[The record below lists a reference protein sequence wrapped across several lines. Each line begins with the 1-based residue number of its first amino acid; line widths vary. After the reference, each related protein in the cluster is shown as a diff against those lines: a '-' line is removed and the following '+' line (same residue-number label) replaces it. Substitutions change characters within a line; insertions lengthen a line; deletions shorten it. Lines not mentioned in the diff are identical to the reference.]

1 MAAPSAVPVAF
12 PPAPLRFEPVL
23 QRYLWGG
30 RRLGELF
37 GKPIGPETDYAE
49 SWELVDR
56 DPEQSRVT
64 AGPFT
69 GHTLREL
76 LQDFPREMLG
86 RHAPLP
92 RFPLLVKLLDAAQLL
107 SVQVH
112 PNDAQ
117 AARMTP
123 PDLGKTEVWHVL
135 AAQPG
140 SKLYAGLKQGIDR
153 AQLEAAL
160 RVGQVEP
167 CLHAIEPQVGDTIFI
182 PPGTVHA
189 LGAGVVIA
197 EFQQSSNVT
206 LRLFDWNRVG
216 ADGQPRPL
224 HIEAALPIID
234 YSSGPI
240 QVLHKVPLPSLPQD
254 SVATQELVVCEKFVL
269 KRHTFRGHW
278 TRPNDQRFRILMV
291 IEGELRAADDPAD
304 TICTPGTTLLI
315 PAAQHMIELL
325 SASTATVLECYLP

>member
-1 MAAPSAVPVAF
+1 MTAPSPLTVPF
-12 PPAPLRFEPVL
+12 PLYPLRFEPVL
-23 QRYLWGG
+23 KRYLWGG

-37 GKPIGPETDYAE
+37 AKNIGPESDYAE

-56 DPEQSRVT
+56 DPEQSCVL
-64 AGPFT
+64 AGPFA
-69 GHTLREL
+69 GKSLRDL
-76 LQDFPREMLG
+76 LRDYPREMLG

-92 RFPLLVKLLDAAQLL
+92 RFPLLVKILDAAQLL

-140 SKLYAGLKQGIDR
+140 SKLYAGLKPGVDQ
-153 AQLEAAL
+153 AHLEQAI
-160 RVGQVEP
+160 RTGQVEP
-167 CLHAIEPQVGDTIFI
+167 CLHVIEPRIGDTIFI

-197 EFQQSSNVT
+197 EFQQSSDVT

-216 ADGQPRPL
+216 ADGIPRPL
-224 HIEAALPIID
+224 HIAAALPIIN
-234 YSSGPI
+234 YSLGPLQAHSAAPI
-240 QVLHKVPLPSLPQD
+240 PTLPQN
-254 SVATQELVVCEKFVL
+254 SVATQELVVSGKFVL
-269 KRHTFRGHW
+269 KRHTFRGTW
-278 TRPNDQRFRILMV
+278 SPSNDQRFRILLV
-291 IEGELRAADDPAD
+291 IEGALHASDDPVD
-304 TICTPGTTLLI
+304 LPCTPGTTLLI
-315 PAAQHMIELL
+315 PAAMDKFEFV
-325 SASTATVLECYLP
+325 AESTATVLECYLP

>member
-1 MAAPSAVPVAF
+1 MAEQAAHSNPF
-12 PPAPLRFEPVL
+12 PAAPLRFEPVL
-23 QRYLWGG
+23 KRYLWGG

-37 GKPIGPETDYAE
+37 TKPIGPENDYAE

-56 DPEQSRVT
+56 EPEQSRVV
-64 AGPFT
+64 AGPFA
-69 GHTLREL
+69 GKTLRDL
-76 LQDFPREMLG
+76 LRDYPQQLLG
-86 RHAPLP
+86 RHAPQP

-112 PNDAQ
+112 PNDEQ
-117 AARMTP
+117 AALMTP

-153 AQLEAAL
+153 IQLERAL
-160 RVGQVEP
+160 SAGQVEP
-167 CLHAIEPQVGDTIFI
+167 FLHAIDPSVGDTIFI

-197 EFQQSSNVT
+197 EFQQSSDVT

-216 ADGQPRPL
+216 ADGKSRPL
-224 HIEAALPIID
+224 HIEAALPIINFTF
-234 YSSGPI
+234 GPI
-240 QVLHKVPLPSLPQD
+240 QVLRSSPLPALPLD
-254 SVATQELVVCEKFVL
+254 SVATQELVVCQKFVL

-278 TRPNDQRFRILMV
+278 TRPNDRRFRILMV
-291 IEGELRAADDPAD
+291 IEGELRAAHDPLD
-304 TICTPGTTLLI
+304 TLCTAGTTMLI
-315 PAAQHMIELL
+315 PAAMTEIELL
-325 SASTATVLECYLP
+325 TASTATVLECYLP

>member
-1 MAAPSAVPVAF
+1 MAEQQFTGDSSPW
-12 PPAPLRFEPVL
+12 APLRFEPVL
-23 QRYLWGG
+23 KRYLWGG
-30 RRLGELF
+30 RRLGEMF
-37 GKPIGPETDYAE
+37 SKAIGPERDYAE

-56 DPEQSRVT
+56 EPEQSRVL
-64 AGPFT
+64 AGPLA
-69 GHTLREL
+69 GKTLREL
-76 LQDFPREMLG
+76 LRDYPQEMFG

-140 SKLYAGLKQGIDR
+140 SKLYAGLKHGIDR
-153 AQLEAAL
+153 AQLEHAL
-160 RVGQVEP
+160 RNGQVEP
-167 CLHAIEPQVGDTIFI
+167 WLHALEPRVGDTIFI

-197 EFQQSSNVT
+197 EFQQSSDVT

-216 ADGQPRPL
+216 ADGKPRPL
-224 HIEAALPIID
+224 HIDAAMQIINFSFGPLKALPAAAT
-234 YSSGPI
+234 PA
-240 QVLHKVPLPSLPQD
+240 LAAD
-254 SVATQELVVCEKFVL
+254 SAATQELVVCEKFVL
-269 KRHTFRGHW
+269 KRHTFRGRW
-278 TRPNDQRFRILMV
+278 SWANDGRFRILMV
-291 IEGELRAADDPAD
+291 IEGTARVANDPAN
-304 TICTPGTTLLI
+304 TPCGTGTTLLI
-315 PAAQHMIELL
+315 PAALEHVELHTE
-325 SASTATVLECYLP
+325 ATATVLECYLP

>member
-1 MAAPSAVPVAF
+1 MAEQPISTAPF

-23 QRYLWGG
+23 KRYLWGG

-37 GKPIGPETDYAE
+37 AKQIEAESDYAE

-56 DPEQSRVT
+56 DPEQSRVV
-64 AGPFT
+64 AGPLA
-69 GHTLREL
+69 GKSLREL
-76 LQDFPREMLG
+76 MQAYPQQLLG

-123 PDLGKTEVWHVL
+123 PDLGKTEVWYVL
-135 AAQPG
+135 STQPG
-140 SKLYAGLKQGIDR
+140 SKIYAGLKQGIDR
-153 AQLEAAL
+153 AHLEQAL
-160 RVGQVEP
+160 SAGQVEP
-167 CLHAIEPQVGDTIFI
+167 CLHAIEPRVGDTIFI

-197 EFQQSSNVT
+197 EFQQSSDVT

-216 ADGQPRPL
+216 ADGKPRTL

-234 YSSGPI
+234 YSFGPI
-240 QVLHKVPLPSLPQD
+240 QVLRSPPLPALPLD
-254 SVATQELVVCEKFVL
+254 SVATQELVVCQKFVL

-278 TRPNDQRFRILMV
+278 SRRNDQRFRILMV
-291 IEGELRAADDPAD
+291 IEGELRAANDPLD
-304 TICTPGTTLLI
+304 TLCTPGTTLLI
-315 PAAQHMIELL
+315 PAAQDEIELL
-325 SASTATVLECYLP
+325 TESSATLLECYLP

>member
-1 MAAPSAVPVAF
+1 MPEQTSSSVSF
-12 PPAPLRFEPVL
+12 PLAPLRFEPVL
-23 QRYLWGG
+23 KRYLWGG
-30 RRLGELF
+30 RRLGDLF
-37 GKPIGPETDYAE
+37 AKRIGPENDYAE

-56 DPEQSRVT
+56 EPEQSRVV
-64 AGPFT
+64 AGPLA
-69 GHTLREL
+69 GKTLREL
-76 LQDFPREMLG
+76 LQDYPQEVLG
-86 RHAPLP
+86 RHVPLP

-117 AARMTP
+117 AGRMTP

-153 AQLEAAL
+153 QRLEQAL

-167 CLHAIEPQVGDTIFI
+167 CLHAIEPRVGDTIFI

-197 EFQQSSNVT
+197 EFQQSSDVT

-216 ADGQPRPL
+216 ADGKPRPL
-224 HIEAALPIID
+224 HIDAALPIID
-234 YSSGPI
+234 YSFGPI
-240 QVLHKVPLPSLPQD
+240 QVLRSSPVPALPFD

-269 KRHTFRGHW
+269 KRHSFSGHW
-278 TRPNDQRFRILMV
+278 RRPNDQRFRILMV
-291 IEGELRAADDPAD
+291 IEGELRAACDPLDAS
-304 TICTPGTTLLI
+304 CTPGTTLLM
-315 PAAQHMIELL
+315 PAALGEIELF
-325 SASTATVLECYLP
+325 ADSTATVLECYLP

>member
-1 MAAPSAVPVAF
+1 MAEHLSTGDSAFLV
-12 PPAPLRFEPVL
+12 PLRFEPVL
-23 QRYLWGG
+23 KRYLWGG

-37 GKPIGPETDYAE
+37 AKAIGPETDYAE

-56 DPEQSRVT
+56 EPEQSRVL
-64 AGPFT
+64 AGPLA
-69 GHTLREL
+69 GKTLGEL
-76 LQDFPREMLG
+76 LRDYPQEMLG

-140 SKLYAGLKQGIDR
+140 SKLYAGLKPGIGR
-153 AQLEAAL
+153 PQLQQAL
-160 RVGQVEP
+160 QNGQVEP
-167 CLHAIEPQVGDTIFI
+167 CLHAIEPRVGDTIFI

-197 EFQQSSNVT
+197 EFQQSSDVT

-216 ADGQPRPL
+216 ADGKPRPL
-224 HIEAALPIID
+224 HIDAALKIID
-234 YSSGPI
+234 FSFGP
-240 QVLHKVPLPSLPQD
+240 LKALPAAATPDLTPGSA
-254 SVATQELVVCEKFVL
+254 ATQELVVCEKFVL
-269 KRHTFRGHW
+269 KRHVFRGRW
-278 TRPNDQRFRILMV
+278 NWANDGRFRILMV
-291 IEGELRAADDPAD
+291 IQGVARLADDP
-304 TICTPGTTLLI
+304 TKTPCISGTTILI
-315 PAAQHMIELL
+315 PAVLDRVELHTDE
-325 SASTATVLECYLP
+325 TAAVLECYLP

>member
-1 MAAPSAVPVAF
+1 
-12 PPAPLRFEPVL
+12 
-23 QRYLWGG
+23 
-30 RRLGELF
+30 LGELF
-37 GKPIGPETDYAE
+37 AKPIGPENDYAE

-56 DPEQSRVT
+56 DPEQSCVV
-64 AGPFT
+64 AGPLV
-69 GHTLREL
+69 GKTLREL
-76 LQDFPREMLG
+76 LRDYPQEMLG

-117 AARMTP
+117 AARTTP

-140 SKLYAGLKQGIDR
+140 SKLYAGLKPHVDR
-153 AQLEAAL
+153 AYLEQAL
-160 RVGQVEP
+160 RTGQVEP
-167 CLHAIEPQVGDTIFI
+167 CLHAIEPRVGDTIFI

-197 EFQQSSNVT
+197 EFQQSSDVT

-216 ADGQPRPL
+216 ADGKPRPL
-224 HIEAALPIID
+224 HIEAALSIID
-234 YSSGPI
+234 YTFGPI
-240 QVLHKVPLPSLPQD
+240 QVLRSSLLPTLPLD

-269 KRHTFRGHW
+269 KRHTFRRHW
-278 TRPNDQRFRILMV
+278 SRPNDQRFRILMV
-291 IEGELRAADDPAD
+291 IEGELRAANDPLD
-304 TICTPGTTLLI
+304 TLCTPGTTLLI
-315 PAAQHMIELL
+315 PASIDEIELL
-325 SASTATVLECYLP
+325 TESTATVLECYLP

>member
-1 MAAPSAVPVAF
+1 MAEQSSDSVPF
-12 PPAPLRFEPVL
+12 PRAPLRFKPVL
-23 QRYLWGG
+23 KRYLWGG

-37 GKPIGPETDYAE
+37 AKPIGPESDYAE

-56 DPEQSRVT
+56 DPEQSRVI
-64 AGPFT
+64 AGPLA
-69 GHTLREL
+69 GKTLREL
-76 LQDFPREMLG
+76 LHDNPQEMLG
-86 RHAPLP
+86 RHAALP

-117 AARMTP
+117 AAKMTP

-140 SKLYAGLKQGIDR
+140 SKLYAGLKPHIDR
-153 AQLEAAL
+153 ACLEQAL
-160 RVGQVEP
+160 SRGQVEP
-167 CLHAIEPQVGDTIFI
+167 CLHAIEPHVGDTIFI

-197 EFQQSSNVT
+197 EFQQSSDVT

-216 ADGQPRPL
+216 TDGKSRPL

-234 YSSGPI
+234 YTFGPI
-240 QVLHKVPLPSLPQD
+240 QVLRSSALPALPLD
-254 SVATQELVVCEKFVL
+254 SVATQELVVCEKFAL

-278 TRPNDQRFRILMV
+278 MRRNDQRFRILMV
-291 IEGELRAADDPAD
+291 IEGELRAARDPLD
-304 TICTPGTTLLI
+304 RLCTPGTTLLM
-315 PAAQHMIELL
+315 PAALDEIELL
-325 SASTATVLECYLP
+325 TASTATILECYLP